1 MKSRYFVFSAIA
13 ATAAVFGV
21 ALPSFAR
28 PATLIAQS
36 TSSPI
41 NVRSAPSTF
50 SSSPSY
56 GYAGDRV
63 EVLRSTLGQ
72 DDYNW
77 NYVQFQS
84 GATGWVRGDFVRY
97 SEGMA
102 QYGVLGG
109 RPGDRIN
116 VRMSPSV
123 NAASPHYGIEGDV
136 VQLLTQTQGRD
147 GYMWRFV
154 QFPSGAQG
162 WVRGDL
168 VQLADVGGC

>member
-1 MKSRYFVFSAIA
+1 MKLRYLLLSSVA
-13 ATAAVFGV
+13 ATVAAFGM

-28 PATLIAQS
+28 PATLMAQS
-36 TSSPI
+36 SSSPI
-41 NVRSAPSTF
+41 NVRSTPSTTA
-50 SSSPSY
+50 SSPHY

-63 EVLRSTLGQ
+63 EVLRSVIGQ
-72 DDYNW
+72 DEYSW
-77 NYVQFQS
+77 NYVRFQS
-84 GATGWVRGDFVRY
+84 GAQGWVRGDFVRY

-109 RPGDRIN
+109 RAGDRIN
-116 VRMSPSV
+116 VRMSPSIY
-123 NAASPHYGIEGDV
+123 ADSPHYGVEGDV
-136 VQLLTQTQGRD
+136 VQLVTQTQGRD